1 MNYKYL
7 LLLFIPLL
15 FLAKPTHAEILPDI
29 PKIISRAQWGADEN
43 LAKNI
48 DKEWPSEY
56 AKPEK
61 FVIHHTAS
69 SNLEPDKDGSGMYKS
84 MVRNIFYY
92 HTVSK
97 PWSGHRGQGLTIGF
111 GDIGYNY
118 LIDPNGN
125 IYEGRAGGNGVIGGH
140 VYGFNTGSIGIAV
153 LGTYGGEVGGKY
165 VDHGVT
171 QKIQDSLTRLI
182 GWIAANN
189 NIDPEL
195 TSLFGSKLIPG
206 VVGHKDLAPT
216 QCPGGSLWEKLSL
229 LRSQTQALAQKYEN
243 YLYQVKG
250 ENSVYTIRGGQRLGY
265 SSLDLFKNRGGAYT
279 KLSEISSVQLEA
291 YSTSDFSKF
300 ADGTLLKEKGSG
312 VLYLIENGKVR
323 RIWTTENE
331 FLKLGFN
338 QIPVEITSSE
348 LGNYPNGYAIKYG
361 PDGALLKNKF
371 TKEIFLIENGRK
383 RKFTSEV
390 LFAKLGYKWEDVI
403 DKGLAELQTYLD
415 SQPLT
420 YPNGTLA
427 KTASEPTVYI
437 LEDGWKRPI
446 ISEEVFKRLGYQ
458 WNKICVLSEEEA
470 TSYTLGWPLVYS
482 SGNIVYQ
489 GPGSTVYLIEDGKK
503 REFTS
508 AGVFLTLGFDWNNLK
523 LATAKELTNIPLG
536 KPLFYPDGSIVYEGS
551 GSPVYKI
558 EEQKKREFPSAEIFT
573 SLGFKWKDLL
583 VVSVGE
589 LARYALG
596 AIMGSST
603 SEPQEP
609 QEPSEPEE
617 PEKPEDPEPSSQ
629 PNIRIAIYSPED
641 TIKITANGSY
651 KIYDCQNELQE
662 IKATGGIKEI
672 PYTLSAC
679 NRFVS
684 DNEDTIFEI
693 LSYEDRP
700 AWKPSLND
708 NRFRGKIEI
717 KPSADNKKLWVINEL
732 PLEDY
737 LKGVAETVNGDLLEY
752 RKTMALAS
760 RTYALFYIQ
769 EKVRYSGESFHL
781 KNTSNDQ
788 LYKGYNFEERAY
800 DVVEGVEATQG
811 EIITYNDK
819 PIIAAYSSDSCGIT
833 KDARKIWGSFFDNH
847 PYLWGG
853 VKDPAG
859 TTHHSSC
866 PNFTAAHGAGISAA
880 GARQM
885 AEQGS
890 IYQEILKAYY
900 PGVKIEKIY

>member
-1 MNYKYL
+1 MKHKYL
-7 LLLFIPLL
+7 LPLILLLFFIRP
-15 FLAKPTHAEILPDI
+15 AQAETYPDI

-48 DKEWPSEY
+48 DKEWPPEY

-69 SNLEPDKDGSGMYKS
+69 INLQADNDGSGMYKS

-97 PWSGHRGQGLTIGF
+97 TWKGYRGQGLTTGF
-111 GDIGYNY
+111 GDIGYHY

-125 IYEGRAGGNGVIGGH
+125 IYEGRAGGNSVIGGH
-140 VYGFNTGSIGIAV
+140 VYGFNVGTIGIAV

-195 TSLFGSKLIPG
+195 VSLFGSKNIPG

-216 QCPGGSLWEKLSL
+216 QCPGGSLWKKLPSI
-229 LRSQTQALAQKYEN
+229 RSQAAQLAQKYKN
-243 YLYQVKG
+243 YLYRVKG
-250 ENSVYTIRGGQRLGY
+250 QQTVYTIKAGQRLGY
-265 SSLDLFKNRGGAYT
+265 ASLNLFTSQGGTYT
-279 KLSEISSVQLEA
+279 KLVEIPGGQLEA
-291 YSTSDFSKF
+291 YGTSGFSKF
-300 ADGTLLKEKGSG
+300 VDGTLLEEKGSG
-312 VLYLIENGKVR
+312 VLYLVEEGKIR

-361 PDGALLKNKF
+361 PDGALFRNKF
-371 TKEIFLIENGRK
+371 RKEVFLIENGRK

-403 DKGLAELQTYLD
+403 NKGLAELQTYLD
-415 SQPLT
+415 GQPLT

-427 KTASEPTVYI
+427 KTASEPTVYL
-437 LEDGWKRPI
+437 LENGWKRPI
-446 ISEEVFKRLGYQ
+446 ISEEVFKRLGYE

-470 TSYTLGWPLVYS
+470 ASYTLGWPLVYS

-536 KPLFYPDGSIVYEGS
+536 KPLFYSDGTIVYQGE

-558 EEQKKREFPSAEIFT
+558 EEQKKREFPSAEIFI

-603 SEPQEP
+603 PQP
-609 QEPSEPEE
+609 QEPSEPLEPEE
-617 PEKPEDPEPSSQ
+617 PSNPEEDSESNSQ
-629 PNIRIAIYSPED
+629 PNIRIAIYSPTDTGRKDIVISANGPYKVCDEKNQCQIKEGETRFEYSGEIWRKIVPQGD
-641 TIKITANGSY
+641 TIL
-651 KIYDCQNELQE
+651 ELKSFTDLSWDKSCNYNKFRGNLE
-662 IKATGGIKEI
+662 IKN
-672 PYTLSAC
+672 SA
-679 NRFVS
+679 F
-684 DNEDTIFEI
+684 T
-693 LSYEDRP
+693 
-700 AWKPSLND
+700 
-708 NRFRGKIEI
+708 
-717 KPSADNKKLWVINEL
+717 KKVWVINEL
-732 PLEDY
+732 TLEDY
-737 LKGVAETVNGDLLEY
+737 LKGVAETSQGASFQY
-752 RKTMALAS
+752 IKTMGVAA
-760 RTYALFYIQ
+760 RTYAYYYI
-769 EKVRYSGESFHL
+769 KKGGKYSSEEIFEL
-781 KNTSNDQ
+781 TNTASDQ
-788 LYKGYNFEERAY
+788 LYKGYGREKLAPDIARA
-800 DVVEGVEATQG
+800 VKETQG
-811 EIITYNDK
+811 EIIIYKDE
-819 PIIAAYSSDSCGIT
+819 PIRAAYSSGAPPGIS
-833 KDARKIWGSFFDNH
+833 KSGCQVFGLCQGYE
-847 PYLWGG
+847 YLAGG
-853 VKDPAG
+853 VKDP
-859 TTHHSSC
+859 TETEYKYPSC
-866 PNFTAAHGAGISAA
+866 TGACHCVGLSGA

-885 AEQGS
+885 AEEES
-890 IYQEILKAYY
+890 TYREILKHYY
-900 PGVKIEKIY
+900 PGVEIEKIY